1 MKRFFT
7 LLLLAMACCLGMNAQ
22 VQLPDD
28 WTVSEDLT
36 EKGRM
41 VVYGCIKNGDE
52 YRWVGEDYHSVAAF
66 IDGECRGVASPKWND
81 NMGTNMFSIEIWGTE
96 ADNGKTVTFKF
107 LDEGRVYTARE
118 TTSYTFGETV
128 GLPSN
133 GFVLNINAA
142 QYFTWKQEVVD
153 MYVGSTLNLFDYI
166 TFDPE
171 DALLPEGEI
180 WNLGNSGIFL
190 ELNGNTV
197 KALQPTPEDGYA
209 FVYVALPI
217 KSMGEF
223 YELKI
228 RITEKPVPIESITI
242 LDQYK
247 DGVTVDVEDWAT
259 LTKILQSCYTLN
271 PANTNET
278 PEWSCSSETGILRGE
293 RDGVGLVWIPAEPG
307 EYTMTLAAENASA
320 TLKVTVVQPVTG
332 IEMYSAYKGTIYT
345 YVGAGTIAP
354 LLPYSYTIL
363 PANATNKEVTYTV
376 ADNTLFDANWKP
388 IKAGETTLTVTS
400 VDNPSVSGTVKI
412 MVYPNYQI
420 TLNSNTVNVVL
431 EGDPTDITAQLMDN
445 VTITPATDYTFTS
458 KNTDILSFDQN
469 GYTGNN
475 TKATLHQTGS
485 VDVTVKVSVFETGLQ
500 SDGTLAPFG
509 IAGFNKTFTVV
520 ATPAVTG
527 IVLHEYADEDFPGYE
542 PGQTIVAYD
551 AENTYFSVKAVPDG
565 AILKPE
571 LLSASFVMNS
581 LFDMHDPEMPDF
593 VEVKEHKGK
602 TCVMFYPNA
611 VGIGQMTVNYGSN
624 VTADYP
630 VKICQTFKPVPGWQW
645 VSFYAGSVNASK
657 FDEILIEARGQN
669 AGELVYN
676 DPEWGLFGGLTTLR
690 KNTAYKMKLAEDDGF
705 GWPFIYP
712 TEEKPGYDLPLRK
725 TWTWLAFPYQ
735 YDQNLTKALLK
746 YQPTEGDRVISKEGG
761 FAEWSGTA
769 WVGNLTTLVAGQS
782 YLYYNAS
789 GEAKNMFVQP
799 EQALDHTPK
808 WKTTSWAPSRSSHT
822 YWQYDASQWADNMTI
837 VATLEGE
844 DDAENCSVGAFVGDE
859 CRGEGKMIG
868 GKFFITVHGKTG
880 ETVSFR
886 LYNEMTDT
894 FAEVGTTLKFGQM
907 AGSLKAPVTLDVPEA
922 TAIQGIQQSQ
932 SQKAY
937 DLSGRQARDG
947 QRGVFIQNGKKVI
960 R

>member
-28 WTVSEDLT
+28 WTVSEQYQD
-36 EKGRM
+36 KGRM
-41 VVYGCIKNGDE
+41 VVYGCIKDGDG
-52 YRWVGEDYHSVAAF
+52 YRWVGEDYNCVAAF
-66 IDGECRGVASPKWND
+66 IDGECRGVAYPSYLNTKSVNLF
-81 NMGTNMFSIEIWGTE
+81 TLEISGTE

-128 GLPSN
+128 GQPSN

-142 QYFTWKQEVVD
+142 RYFTWKQEVVD

-171 DALLPEGEI
+171 DAILPEGQI
-180 WNLGNSGIFL
+180 WDLGNSGIFL
-190 ELNGNTV
+190 ELDGNTV

-209 FVYVALPI
+209 FVYVSLPI
-217 KSMGEF
+217 KSMGEY

-228 RITEKPVPIESITI
+228 RITEEPVPIESITI

-247 DGVTVDVEDWAT
+247 DGVTVDVDDWAT

-320 TLKVTVVQPVTG
+320 TLKVTVVQHVTG
-332 IEMYSAYKGTIYT
+332 IEMYSDSQHGSTIYT
-345 YVGAGTIAP
+345 YEGVGISN
-354 LLPYSYTIL
+354 LLPYTYTIL
-363 PANATNKEVTYTV
+363 PANATNKDVTFTV
-376 ADNTLFDANWKP
+376 ADNTMFDANWKP
-388 IKAGETTLTVTS
+388 LKAGETTLTVTS
-400 VDNPSVSGTVKI
+400 VDNPSVSGTATIVVAPRYQMDVK
-412 MVYPNYQI
+412 
-420 TLNSNTVNVVL
+420 SSTVNVDFVS
-431 EGDPTDITAQLMDN
+431 DPTDITAELINN
-445 VTITPATDYTFTS
+445 VIITPADGYNLSCKDESFISFT
-458 KNTDILSFDQN
+458 QG
-469 GYTGNN
+469 GYTGSS
-475 TKATLHQTGS
+475 T
-485 VDVTVKVSVFETGLQ
+485 KVSLHKTGTIEVTAHKSVPQTVAFNDQL
-500 SDGTLAPFG
+500 SISSVRLAQT
-509 IAGFNKTFTVV
+509 TFTVV

-527 IVLHEYADEDFPGYE
+527 IVLKEYAEEGFPGYE
-542 PGQTIVAYD
+542 PGQTLSLTD
-551 AENTYFSVKAVPDG
+551 WENTYYAVKAVPDG

-593 VEVKEHKGK
+593 VEVKEHKGQ

-624 VTADYP
+624 VTAVYP
-630 VKICQTFKPVPGWQW
+630 VKICQGFAPKEGWQW
-645 VSFYAGSVNASK
+645 VNFYAGSVKASW
-657 FDEILIEARGQN
+657 FDEELVEARGQN
-669 AGELVYN
+669 AGELIYN

-690 KNTAYKMKLAEDDGF
+690 KNTAYKMKTLEPNYS
-705 GWPFIYP
+705 WSFIYP
-712 TEEKPGYDLPLRK
+712 TEEKPAYDLPIRK

-761 FAEWSGTA
+761 FAEWSGLE
-769 WVGNLTTLVAGQS
+769 WVGNLTTLVAGES

-789 GEAKNMFVQP
+789 GEAKSMFVQP

-808 WKTTSWAPSRSSHT
+808 WKTTSYAPSRSSHT
-822 YWQYDASQWADNMTI
+822 YWQYDASLWADNMTI

>member
-28 WTVSEDLT
+28 WTVSEQYQD
-36 EKGRM
+36 KDRM
-41 VVYGCIKNGDE
+41 VVYGCIKDGDD
-52 YRWVGEDYHSVAAF
+52 YRWVGEDYNCVAAF
-66 IDGECRGVASPKWND
+66 IDGECRGVAYPSYLDTKSVNLF
-81 NMGTNMFSIEIWGTE
+81 TLEISGTE

-133 GFVLNINAA
+133 GFVLNINEAR
-142 QYFTWKQEVVD
+142 YFTWKQEVVD

-171 DALLPEGEI
+171 GALLPEGEI
-180 WNLGNSGIFL
+180 WDLGNSGAFL

-197 KALQPTPEDGYA
+197 TALKTTEENEYA

-332 IEMYSAYKGTIYT
+332 IEMYSGTLYT
-345 YVGAGTIAP
+345 YVGQGNIGGV
-354 LLPYSYTIL
+354 LPYAYTIF
-363 PANATNKEVTYTV
+363 PANATNKDVTFTV
-376 ADNTLFDANWKP
+376 DDNTLFDTNWKAL
-388 IKAGETTLTVTS
+388 KAGETTLTVTS
-400 VDNPSVSGTVKI
+400 VDNPSVSGTVRI
-412 MVYPNYQI
+412 VVASNYEI
-420 TLNSNTVNVVL
+420 TLKSNTVNVELVS
-431 EGDPTDITAQLMDN
+431 DPTDITAELMNN
-445 VTITPATDYTFTS
+445 VTITPGDDYKFTS
-458 KNTDILSFDQN
+458 KDQSILSFDHN
-469 GYTGNN
+469 GYTVDN
-475 TKATLHQTGS
+475 TKASLHQTGS
-485 VDVTVKVSVFETGLQ
+485 VEVQVLRYLTYSHIYNEQILNGST
-500 SDGTLAPFG
+500 TPN
-509 IAGFNKTFTVV
+509 IKTFTVV

-527 IVLHEYADEDFPGYE
+527 IVLDEYGDGYPYE
-542 PGQTIVAYD
+542 VGETLVSYD
-551 AENTYFSVKAVPDG
+551 YENTYYVVKAVPDG

-645 VSFYAGSVNASK
+645 VSFYAGSVKASY
-657 FDEILIEARGQN
+657 FDEQLIEARGQN

-690 KNTAYKMKLAEDDGF
+690 KNTAYKMKMAEDDGY
-705 GWPFIYP
+705 GWPLIYP
-712 TEEKPGYDLPLRK
+712 TEEKPAYDLPIRK

-761 FAEWSGTA
+761 FAEWSGLE
-769 WVGNLTTLVAGQS
+769 WVGNLTTLVAGES

-789 GEAKNMFVQP
+789 GEAKSMFVQP

-808 WKTTSWAPSRSSHT
+808 WKTTNLAPSRSSHT

>member
-28 WTVSEDLT
+28 WTVSEQYQD
-36 EKGRM
+36 KGRM
-41 VVYGCIKNGDE
+41 VVYGCIKDGDG
-52 YRWVGEDYHSVAAF
+52 YRWVGEDYNCVAAF
-66 IDGECRGVASPKWND
+66 IDGECRGVAYPSYLNTKSVNLF
-81 NMGTNMFSIEIWGTE
+81 TLEISGTE

-118 TTSYTFGETV
+118 TTAYTFGETV

-142 QYFTWKQEVVD
+142 RYFTWKQEVVD

-171 DALLPEGEI
+171 GALLPEGQI
-180 WNLGNSGIFL
+180 WDLGNSGIFL
-190 ELNGNTV
+190 ELDGNTV

-209 FVYVALPI
+209 FVYVSLPI

-247 DGVTVDVEDWAT
+247 DGVTVDVDDWAT

-271 PANTNET
+271 PTNTNET

-332 IEMYSAYKGTIYT
+332 IEMYSEHEGTLYTWVGRTDITSLFPYT
-345 YVGAGTIAP
+345 Y
-354 LLPYSYTIL
+354 SIL
-363 PANATNKEVTYTV
+363 PANATNKEVTFTV
-376 ADNTLFDANWKP
+376 ADNTLFDADWKA

-412 MVYPNYQI
+412 VVNPDWQL
-420 TLNSNTVNVVL
+420 TLKSSTVNV
-431 EGDPTDITAQLMDN
+431 EFESDPTDITAQLLEN
-445 VTITPATDYTFTS
+445 VTITPDTPQYVFSST
-458 KNTDILSFDQN
+458 NNDILSFNQSGLSN
-469 GYTGNN
+469 FTM
-475 TKATLHQTGS
+475 ASLHQAGS
-485 VDVTVKVSVFETGLQ
+485 VDVEVYKSISYSWVKNGQIVVSVT
-500 SDGTLAPFG
+500 AP
-509 IAGFNKTFTVV
+509 NRKTFTVV

-527 IVLHEYADEDFPGYE
+527 IVLHEYADEDFPGFE
-542 PGQTIVAYD
+542 PGQTIVSYD

-611 VGIGQMTVNYGSN
+611 VGIGQMTVNYGST
-624 VTADYP
+624 VSGVYP

-645 VSFYAGSVNASK
+645 VSFYAGSVNASY
-657 FDEILIEARGQN
+657 FDEMLIEARGQN

-690 KNTAYKMKLAEDDGF
+690 KNTAYKMKIAEDDGY

-712 TEEKPGYDLPLRK
+712 TEEKPGYDIPLRK

-746 YQPTEGDRVISKEGG
+746 YQPTEGDRVISKDGG
-761 FAEWSGTA
+761 FAEWSGLE

-789 GEAKNMFVQP
+789 GEAKSMFVQP

-808 WKTTSWAPSRSSHT
+808 WKTTSYAPSRSSHT

-937 DLSGRQARDG
+937 DLSGRQVRDG